1 VAVLRKAGVSDQVL
15 APVLKSMKIKMPPAA
30 VGKPDN
36 VAKTEPGVSSNTAGN
51 ADTLDYKSL
60 QAAVAQL
67 RTRDAKS
74 LVAHIDKIDG
84 VTQVAEPSAP
94 NVAAL
99 AKQMA
104 NASDDDLEIYASQG
118 KAPGTKDAAVA
129 EKERRREIARAKPS
143 KIKIAGQ
150 KSAGGAA
157 TSAVPKPVVAV

>member
-1 VAVLRKAGVSDQVL
+1 
-15 APVLKSMKIKMPPAA
+15 MKIKMPQAA
-30 VGKPDN
+30 VSKPDD